1 MCLRMNVTNVKA
13 YVNTLENHHI
23 EVDCQ
28 QHEWGSVAKFL
39 DPDGNL
45 CAFKDTDKFE
55 RQVLDWKSSIK
66 KTYDPRS
73 SPMVGIDC

>member
-1 MCLRMNVTNVKA
+1 MNVSNIKDCIK
-13 YVNTLENHHI
+13 TLENNQI

-28 QHEWGSVAKFL
+28 EHEWGTVAKFL

-55 RQVLDWKSSIK
+55 RQVLDWKTSNNK
-66 KTYDPRS
+66 
-73 SPMVGIDC
+73 